1 MGEVRRL
8 VISARLQEVRDA
20 CDFVV
25 EVAEDAGLDER
36 AVYHCQM
43 AVDEA
48 LTNVIEH
55 GYAYQG
61 DERQIEVT
69 CATQQARFV
78 ITIIDDGPT
87 FNPLEHEA
95 PDPSSELDER
105 EPGGWGIYF
114 IRKLMDD
121 VTYARN
127 EGKNHLTLYKN
138 LPATHP
144 AAPAADEVDDLFP
157 TRQLDDEGVVVSLE
171 GRLDSSTSPK
181 LEKTLSTQLE
191 QGRYWLFVDMGAVE
205 YIASG
210 GLKVLVSAWRR
221 AQDHDG
227 NVFLSGLQPRIVEI
241 FEMVGFDM
249 LFEIFPTLDDAVAA
263 RSSKS

>member
-8 VISARLQEVRDA
+8 VIAARLEEVRDA

-25 EVAEDAGLDER
+25 EAAEAAQLDER

-61 DERQIEVT
+61 DGSQIEVT
-69 CATQQARFV
+69 CHTDLNRFV
-78 ITIIDDGPT
+78 ITITDNGPA
-87 FNPLEHEA
+87 FNPLEHESPNPA
-95 PDPSSELDER
+95 QELEER

-114 IRKLMDD
+114 IRKLTDD
-121 VTYARN
+121 VAYQRV
-127 EGKNHLTLYKN
+127 GDKNRLILYKN
-138 LPATHP
+138 LPTAIQIGGP
-144 AAPAADEVDDLFP
+144 DEGGEDLFP
-157 TRQLDDEGVVVSLE
+157 TRMVNGDVIIYPA
-171 GRLDSSTSPK
+171 GRLDSNTSPM
-181 LEKTLSTQLE
+181 LEQTLKSQLE
-191 QGRYWLFVDMGAVE
+191 QGHYWMFVDMAAVE
-205 YIASG
+205 YIASS
-210 GLKVLVSAWRR
+210 GLKVLVAIWRR
-221 AQDHDG
+221 AQERGG

-249 LFEIFPTLDDAVAA
+249 LFEIFPDLDAARAA
-263 RSSKS
+263 RSQQD